1 MSAIE
6 CVADTMLTLSADEY
20 LDYENKIGN
29 LVDPKYGENS
39 FTPLKINK
47 IAVAVFGILSA
58 VFSYGMLSV
67 FPPLTVVGIIA
78 AGYCGYKLHL
88 YFQCYDYDNPQVRA
102 DLTKQTPK
110 LSLCEIVDKHTIEKV
125 TGYALLGDKP
135 RVYKS
140 FEHLGAE
147 YLREKSY
154 YNQQKRLLD
163 IELNQKL
170 APFRVRVEQLEGQQK
185 MLRSQADHKQNNGQ
199 TTVYEGLSMIGNA
212 FTLSQATSELDEAKA
227 LFSRERN
234 EKLAPFTRGFNDA
247 CFQINEDFDRV
258 RKVLCN

>member
-6 CVADTMLTLSADEY
+6 CVADTRLTLSADEY
-20 LDYENKIGN
+20 LEYENKIGN
-29 LVDPKYGENS
+29 LVDPKYGEGS

-47 IAVAVFGILSA
+47 ITIAIFGVLS
-58 VFSYGMLSV
+58 VIFSYSMFTA
-67 FPPLTVVGIIA
+67 FPPLAVVGIIA
-78 AGYCGYKLHL
+78 GVYCVYKLHQ
-88 YFQCYDYDNPQVRA
+88 YFQCYDYDNPQVRV
-102 DLTKQTPK
+102 DLTKKISMQP
-110 LSLCEIVDKHTIEKV
+110 LCDIVDTHTVAKV

-185 MLRSQADHKQNNGQ
+185 MLRSQADQKQNNGQ

-212 FTLSQATSELDEAKA
+212 FTLSQATTELEEAQA
-227 LFSRERN
+227 IFSRERN
-234 EKLAPFTRGFNDA
+234 EKLAPFTRDFNDV
-247 CFQINEDFDRV
+247 CYQINEDFDRV
-258 RKVLCN
+258 RNVLCN